1 MAMASKKNDKSTKT
15 AHVLN
20 LLAPSHEEPP
30 AAPVEEGQPAP
41 PPAPSRPL
49 TPPILEVAKNND
61 EQLAGQIQNALA
73 EELEELE
80 AQAAPP
86 PPPPAPPAPPPPPP
100 APAPEPVAV
109 PEPEPEPEPVPEPA
123 PAPPPAPE
131 PVPVPEP
138 VPEPEP
144 EPVPEPEPE
153 PVPEPE
159 PEDGEDFICVNVM
172 EALVESKALR
182 YINMFGLCECPRCV
196 SDVKALTLTNLVP
209 KYVVI
214 PKTEVAPMLTVYET
228 RYNTTIFAQL
238 TQACKAVMENP
249 HHEQAE

>member
-1 MAMASKKNDKSTKT
+1 MASKKNDKSTKT

-61 EQLAGQIQNALA
+61 EQLAGQIQSALA

-86 PPPPAPPAPPPPPP
+86 PPPPAPPA
-100 APAPEPVAV
+100 EPVAV

-138 VPEPEP
+138 VPEPE
-144 EPVPEPEPE
+144 
-153 PVPEPE
+153 PEPE

>member
-1 MAMASKKNDKSTKT
+1 MASKKNDKSTKT

-41 PPAPSRPL
+41 PPVPSRPL

-109 PEPEPEPEPVPEPA
+109 PEPEPEP
-123 PAPPPAPE
+123 
-131 PVPVPEP
+131 VPVPEP
-138 VPEPEP
+138 VPEPE
-144 EPVPEPEPE
+144 
-153 PVPEPE
+153 PEPE

>member
-109 PEPEPEPEPVPEPA
+109 PEPEPEP
-123 PAPPPAPE
+123 
-131 PVPVPEP
+131 VPVPEP
-138 VPEPEP
+138 VPEPE
-144 EPVPEPEPE
+144 
-153 PVPEPE
+153 PEPE

>member
-159 PEDGEDFICVNVM
+159 PEDGEDCICVNVM
-172 EALVESKALR
+172 EARVESKALR

>member
-1 MAMASKKNDKSTKT
+1 MASKKNDKSTKT

>member
-1 MAMASKKNDKSTKT
+1 MASKKNDKSTKT

-100 APAPEPVAV
+100 APTPEPVAV
-109 PEPEPEPEPVPEPA
+109 PEPEPEPEPVPEP
-123 PAPPPAPE
+123 
-131 PVPVPEP
+131 
-138 VPEPEP
+138 VPEPE
-144 EPVPEPEPE
+144 
-153 PVPEPE
+153 PEPE

>member
-100 APAPEPVAV
+100 ASAPEPVAV

-131 PVPVPEP
+131 PVPV
-138 VPEPEP
+138 
-144 EPVPEPEPE
+144 PE

>member
-1 MAMASKKNDKSTKT
+1 MASKKNDKSTKT

-100 APAPEPVAV
+100 ASAPEPVAV

-131 PVPVPEP
+131 PVPV
-138 VPEPEP
+138 
-144 EPVPEPEPE
+144 PE

>member
-41 PPAPSRPL
+41 PPVPSRPL

-80 AQAAPP
+80 AQAALP

-109 PEPEPEPEPVPEPA
+109 PEPEPEP
-123 PAPPPAPE
+123 
-131 PVPVPEP
+131 VPVPEP
-138 VPEPEP
+138 VPEPE
-144 EPVPEPEPE
+144 
-153 PVPEPE
+153 PEPE

>member
-1 MAMASKKNDKSTKT
+1 M
-15 AHVLN
+15 N

>member
-1 MAMASKKNDKSTKT
+1 MASKKNDKSTKT

-80 AQAAPP
+80 AQAALP

-144 EPVPEPEPE
+144 EPA
-153 PVPEPE
+153 PEPE

>member
-80 AQAAPP
+80 AQAALP

-131 PVPVPEP
+131 PVPV
-138 VPEPEP
+138 
-144 EPVPEPEPE
+144 PE

>member
-41 PPAPSRPL
+41 PPVPSRPL

-109 PEPEPEPEPVPEPA
+109 PEPEPEP
-123 PAPPPAPE
+123 
-131 PVPVPEP
+131 VPVPEP
-138 VPEPEP
+138 VPEPE
-144 EPVPEPEPE
+144 
-153 PVPEPE
+153 PEPE